1 MEKNTTLSLLACYH
15 CGNECVDETHQID
28 DKTFC
33 CAGCKSV
40 FQILST
46 NNLCSYYKYNQT
58 PGQQQK
64 SLISHYEYLDEPS
77 IVTQL
82 IDYTD
87 QERTAV
93 TFYIPAIHCSSCIW
107 LLEHLY
113 KINQAVLSSRID
125 FLKKEVSITFQH
137 KKLSLRQLVEL
148 LVSLSYEPL
157 ISLQDVVKE
166 KRNSVN
172 RELIKKIAVAGFI
185 MGNVMLFSFPEYLGL
200 SSFEQQFKSLFGWL
214 NLIFSIP
221 VTFYCGWD
229 FFTSAYAGLKNKN
242 INLEAPL
249 ALIIAVLFLRTA
261 FEVSTQTGPGFA
273 DTLSGL
279 VFLLLMGR
287 WLKQRTYYHLSF
299 ERDYRS
305 YFPVAVTQLLNG
317 LEKPIPIE
325 KLAVGDRILVRNQEL
340 VPADAILMKGA
351 GHFDF
356 SFVTGESLPVDK
368 VLGEVI
374 YAGGR
379 QMGEAV
385 ELEIIKPVA
394 QSYLT
399 RLWNNDHVAK
409 TEHKIQNFNDSI
421 ARYFSA
427 VVFALAFGAM
437 AFWLFKAD
445 TGKAWAAFTA
455 VIIVACPCVLAL
467 STPFTLSAVLG
478 LFDKHQFY
486 LKNTDVVEQLAKIN
500 AIVFDKTGTITSPKA
515 ANLTFSGA
523 LTEIE
528 KVQVASIAR
537 NSIHPLSREII
548 NYLKVTRFLGVDN
561 FQEFPGKGISGR
573 VLDEYIQLGSASW
586 LAHIP
591 DAKED
596 TTTVHLQLNGVY
608 KGYFKLQQVW
618 RSNLK
623 ELLTTLKKTTNLHL
637 ISGDQATDASELA
650 AIFPPE
656 SPLNFKQ
663 QPHEKE
669 LYIQQIQ
676 DKGQKVMM
684 VGDGLNDAAALR
696 ASDLGIAV
704 SDDINNFSPAC
715 DAILAGE
722 SLCKMPQFLAQAKDA
737 IKTIKWSFAI
747 ATGYNT
753 IGLYFAVQGTL
764 SPLTA
769 AVLMPISTITII
781 TFTSISTHYFAKKN
795 KLK

>member
-1 MEKNTTLSLLACYH
+1 MDISLVHVDTSCYH
-15 CGNECVDETHQID
+15 CGNDCADDVYQLD
-28 DKTFC
+28 DKRFC

-40 FQILST
+40 YQILSN
-46 NNLCSYYKYNQT
+46 NNLCNYYKYNHA
-58 PGQQQK
+58 PGQTQK
-64 SLISHYEYLDEPS
+64 NIVSHYEYLDEPS
-77 IVTQL
+77 IVAQL

-87 QERTAV
+87 QERTSI

-113 KINQAVLSSRID
+113 KLHEAVLSSRID
-125 FLKKEVSITFQH
+125 FLKKEVSIVFQH
-137 KKLSLRQLVEL
+137 QSLSLRQLVEL
-148 LVSLSYEPL
+148 LASLNYEPL

-166 KRNSVN
+166 KRHSVN

-200 SSFEQQFKSLFGWL
+200 SSFEQQFKSLFGWM
-214 NLIFSIP
+214 NLAFSIP
-221 VTFYCGWD
+221 LTFYCAWD

-242 INLEAPL
+242 INLDAPL
-249 ALIIAVLFLRTA
+249 ALIIAVLFLRTL
-261 FEVSTQTGPGFA
+261 FEVTLQIGPGFA

-279 VFLLLMGR
+279 VFLLLLGR

-305 YFPVAVTQLLNG
+305 YFPVAVTKLIDGQ
-317 LEKPIPIE
+317 EKPVPIE
-325 KLAVGDRILVRNQEL
+325 KLAIGDRILVRNQEL

-351 GHFDF
+351 GYFDF
-356 SFVTGESLPVDK
+356 SFVTGESVPVAK

-374 YAGGR
+374 YSGGR
-379 QMGEAV
+379 QTGEAV

-399 RLWNNDHVAK
+399 RLWNNDNVAK
-409 TEHKIQNFNDSI
+409 VENKIQNFNDSI

-427 VVFALAFGAM
+427 VVFALAFGSM
-437 AFWLFKAD
+437 AFWLFRSDMA
-445 TGKAWAAFTA
+445 KAWSAFTA

-478 LFDKHQFY
+478 LFDKHHFY
-486 LKNTDVVEQLAKIN
+486 LKNTDVVEQLAKIKT
-500 AIVFDKTGTITSPKA
+500 IVFDKTGTITSPKA
-515 ANLTFSGA
+515 ANLTFNGVLS
-523 LTEIE
+523 EIE
-528 KVQVASIAR
+528 KVQLASIAR
-537 NSIHPLSREII
+537 NSLHPLSREII
-548 NYLKVTRFLGVDN
+548 KYLKVDRFQTVEA
-561 FQEFPGKGISGR
+561 FQEFPGKGISGM
-573 VLDEYIQLGSASW
+573 VLGEDIQLGSAAW
-586 LAHIP
+586 LASMP
-591 DAKED
+591 NMNDD
-596 TTTVHLQLNGVY
+596 SMTVHVQIRGVY
-608 KGYFKLQQVW
+608 KGYFKLEQEW
-618 RSNLK
+618 RANLRGLLNNLK
-623 ELLTTLKKTTNLHL
+623 TKANLHL
-637 ISGDQATDASELA
+637 ISGDQAKDLPELST
-650 AIFPPE
+650 IFPFG

-663 QPHEKE
+663 QPHQKQS
-669 LYIQQIQ
+669 YIQHLQEQ
-676 DKGQKVMM
+676 GQKVMM

-696 ASDLGIAV
+696 ASDLGVAV

-722 SLCKMPQFLAQAKDA
+722 SLQKMPQFMAQAKDA

-747 ATGYNT
+747 ATGYNL

-769 AVLMPISTITII
+769 AILMPISTITII